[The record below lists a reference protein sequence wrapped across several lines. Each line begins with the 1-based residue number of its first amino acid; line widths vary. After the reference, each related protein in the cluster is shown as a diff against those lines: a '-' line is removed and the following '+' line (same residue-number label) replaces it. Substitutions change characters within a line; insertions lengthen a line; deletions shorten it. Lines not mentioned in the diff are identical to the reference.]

1 MRFGTF
7 GKIAATAGILLS
19 LWACGGGGDT
29 VASGGTGGTGISY
42 GAVTDFGSIF
52 VNGVEFSTS
61 SASIMRD
68 DVAVSEN
75 ELRRGMVVEVRGSFA
90 ASNSG
95 TASTVLV
102 EEAVRGPLESKG
114 AGTPDTGVTLVVL
127 GQSVRV
133 DGATLI
139 DDNVCD
145 GMELC
150 ATLEQRFA
158 AIGAGDLLEVH
169 GQRTP
174 DGSIAATFIE
184 KKTAPVVFVVRGA
197 VASHS
202 AAAQTF
208 MVGALAVAYGGA
220 TIGDMPAPS
229 GNNWNGL
236 FVEAKGT
243 SCSGVLPACGTLTA
257 TKVEPEGLGV
267 AEAAQAEVE
276 GFVTALVST
285 SDFVVGSQPVLTNG
299 ATAFLG
305 GDQGE
310 IALGVKLEVEGSLGA
325 GVLTATKV
333 KFKDSIKLESN
344 ATATATTITLEGLPG
359 ITVTAN
365 AFTEVKTTGGATET
379 NLTPLGGRNV
389 RIRGRVSGAA
399 SVIASEIEDRGVAD
413 AGADVI
419 LQGFATGATNPTFE
433 ILGVT
438 VNTSQLA
445 DPADF
450 KDANDNAI
458 GSTAFYNA
466 LTPSGT
472 LVKAKGQLPA
482 ASNALDAGALR
493 QVELED

>member
-19 LWACGGGGDT
+19 LLACGGGGT
-29 VASGGTGGTGISY
+29 PASGGTGGTGISY

-61 SASIMRD
+61 SASVMRD
-68 DVAVSEN
+68 DVAVSES
-75 ELRRGMVVEVRGSFA
+75 ELRRGMVVEVRGLIAGS
-90 ASNSG
+90 SG

-102 EEAVRGPLESKG
+102 EEAVRGPLEFKT
-114 AGTPDTGVTLVVL
+114 ATPDTGATLIVL
-127 GQSVRV
+127 GQTVRV

-139 DDNVCD
+139 DNNVCD
-145 GMELC
+145 GVEPC
-150 ATLEQRFA
+150 GTLGERFTA
-158 AIGAGDLLEVH
+158 LNAGDILEVH
-169 GQRTP
+169 GQRTS
-174 DGSIAATFIE
+174 DGSIAATFVE
-184 KKTAPVVFVVRGA
+184 KKTALAVFVVRGT

-208 MVGALAVAYGGA
+208 TVGALTVNYGGA
-220 TIGDMPAPS
+220 IIGDMPAPS
-229 GNNWNGL
+229 GSNWNGL

-243 SCSGVLPACGTLTA
+243 SCSGVLPQCGTLNA

-276 GFVTALVST
+276 GFVRSLASTA
-285 SDFVVGSQPVLTNG
+285 DFVVGTQHVLTNG
-299 ATAFLG
+299 ATVFLG
-305 GDQGE
+305 GDQVE
-310 IALGVKLEVEGSLGA
+310 IALGVKLEVEGALAG

-333 KFKDSIKLESN
+333 KFKDSVKLESN
-344 ATATATTITLEGLPG
+344 ATATATTMTLEGLPG

-365 AFTEVKTTGGATET
+365 AFTEFKDTIGGASET
-379 NLTPLGGRNV
+379 NLTPLNGRNV
-389 RIRGRVSGAA
+389 RIRGRASGAA
-399 SVIASEIEDRGVAD
+399 SVIASKIEDRGAAVVN
-413 AGADVI
+413 ADVI

-438 VNTSQLA
+438 VNTSQLD

-450 KDANDNAI
+450 EDANDNAI
-458 GSTAFYNA
+458 GSTAFYSA
-466 LTPSGT
+466 LAPSGT

-482 ASNALDAGALR
+482 ASNALDANTLR